1 VYLRGSLRPVDILK
15 FAARASILIGSEHQV
30 EVVSAGSSH
39 TAIIS
44 LGMSCQSSRQIRTS
58 LDVLS
63 AALGETI
70 ERERHF
76 FDGLIAPVGGMAAL
90 FEDDFPL
97 FTRDQIE
104 PGPGHPTWQPYGI
117 RFLHHFRQE
126 DEDADIDAHLD
137 EELSRFGYLREKF
150 ADLTS
155 RRRVVFVVSNSQN
168 NLTEVAEET
177 EMGSIAFQAS
187 ELSRL
192 QTAVDRFLGRACE
205 YLVVS
210 YPDRH
215 GEITHPELTVLQ
227 PDDSEW
233 TGDKV
238 QWHALFQDYFDRPN
252 RLSFAV

>member
-1 VYLRGSLRPVDILK
+1 M
-15 FAARASILIGSEHQV
+15 

-39 TAIIS
+39 TAIVS

-63 AALGETI
+63 AALGEPI

-76 FDGLIAPVGGMAAL
+76 FDGLIAPVGGIAAL
-90 FEDDFPL
+90 FENDFPL
-97 FTRDQIE
+97 FTRDEIE

-117 RFLHHFRQE
+117 RFLHHFREE
-126 DEDADIDAHLD
+126 DEDADIDAHID

-150 ADLTS
+150 ADLTN
-155 RRRVVFVVSNSQN
+155 RRRVVFVISNSQN
-168 NLTEVAEET
+168 NLTEVADET
-177 EMGSIAFQAS
+177 EMGSIAFHPG

-192 QTAVDRFLGRACE
+192 QKAVDRFLGRACE

-215 GEITHPELTVLQ
+215 GGISHPELTVLE

-233 TGDKV
+233 TGDKA
-238 QWHALFQDYFDRPN
+238 QWRALFQDYFDRSKL
-252 RLSFAV
+252 LSFAVR

>member
-1 VYLRGSLRPVDILK
+1 M
-15 FAARASILIGSEHQV
+15 IGLENQV

-39 TAIIS
+39 TAIVS

-58 LDVLS
+58 LDTLS
-63 AALGETI
+63 TALGETF

-76 FDGLIAPVGGMAAL
+76 FDGLIAPVDGMAAL

-97 FTRDQIE
+97 FQRDQIE

-117 RFLHHFRQE
+117 RFLHHFRTD
-126 DEDADIDAHLD
+126 DEDADIDAHFD
-137 EELSRFGYLREKF
+137 EERSRFGYMREKL
-150 ADLTS
+150 ADLAN
-155 RRRVVFVVSNSQN
+155 RRRVVFVISNSQN
-168 NLTEVAEET
+168 NLAEVAAET
-177 EMGSIAFQAS
+177 GMGSIAFKTG
-187 ELSRL
+187 ELNRL
-192 QTAVDRFLGRACE
+192 QTAVDRFLGRSCE

-215 GEITHPELTVLQ
+215 GGITHPELTVLR

-233 TGDKV
+233 TGDKA
-238 QWHALFQDYFDRPN
+238 QWRALFQDYFGQPK

>member
-1 VYLRGSLRPVDILK
+1 M
-15 FAARASILIGSEHQV
+15 IGLENQV

-39 TAIIS
+39 TAIVS

-63 AALGETI
+63 ASLGETF

-76 FDGLIAPVGGMAAL
+76 FDGLIAPVDGMAEL

-97 FTRDQIE
+97 FQRDQIE

-117 RFLHHFRQE
+117 RFLHHFRTE
-126 DEDADIDAHLD
+126 DEDADIDEHFG
-137 EELSRFGYLREKF
+137 EELSRFGHMREKL
-150 ADLTS
+150 ADLAN
-155 RRRVVFVVSNSQN
+155 RRRVVFVISNSQN

-177 EMGSIAFQAS
+177 GMGSIAFKTG
-187 ELSRL
+187 ELNRL
-192 QTAVDRFLGRACE
+192 QTAVDRFLGRPCE

-215 GEITHPELTVLQ
+215 GGIVHPHLTVLH

-233 TGDKV
+233 TGDKA
-238 QWHALFQDYFDRPN
+238 QWRALFQDYFGQPKRQS
-252 RLSFAV
+252 LAV